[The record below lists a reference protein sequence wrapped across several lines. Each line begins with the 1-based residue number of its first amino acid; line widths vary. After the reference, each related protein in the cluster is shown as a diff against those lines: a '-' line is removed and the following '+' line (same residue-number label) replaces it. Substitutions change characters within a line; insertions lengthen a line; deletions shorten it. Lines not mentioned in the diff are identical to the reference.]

1 MTDLRLDASERAT
14 IIDNLAQKLHDHYIF
29 PEIAQQMDA
38 AIRTHVGGGAYD
50 DINTL
55 EALCERL
62 TADLQAVSHDKHLRL
77 FYSPEPQPNDEPDQL
92 PPEQIEEFRY
102 AMSLFN
108 FGFARVERLPGN
120 IGYLDLRGFF
130 PATLGGDTAIAAMN
144 LLAHTSALIVDLRE
158 NGGGDPEMI
167 ALITSYL
174 FDQMTN
180 LNNMYWRDGDRTQQ
194 FWTLPYVP
202 GRRYGAQK
210 PVYVLTSSQTFSG
223 AEEFAYNLKNL
234 KRATIIGEVTGG
246 GAHPVG
252 GYAITAHV
260 HATIPVGRAV
270 NPISGTNW
278 EGTGVAPDISVPQ
291 EQALRTAQIL
301 ALRYVLEQAGDNPT
315 GPLADVTNEARAEL
329 AELEAEEGARDAPNL
344 A

>member
-1 MTDLRLDASERAT
+1 MTDSSLDSTARAT
-14 IIDNLAQKLHDHYIF
+14 LIDNLIQKLHDNYIF
-29 PEIAQQMDA
+29 PDVAQQMDA
-38 AIRTHVGGGAYD
+38 ALRAKAGSGAYD
-50 DINTL
+50 DLTRL
-55 EALCERL
+55 EDLCERL
-62 TADLQAVSHDKHLRL
+62 TTDLQEVSHDKHLRL
-77 FYSPEPQPNDEPDQL
+77 FYHAGPEPNDEPDQ
-92 PPEQIEEFRY
+92 PTPEQIEEFRY

-120 IGYLDLRGFF
+120 VGYFDLRGFF
-130 PATLGGDTAIAAMN
+130 PASLGGETAVAAMN
-144 LLAHTSALIVDLRE
+144 LLAHTSALIVDLRQ

-202 GRRYGAQK
+202 GRRYGGTK

-234 KRATIIGEVTGG
+234 KRATIIGEITGG

-252 GYAITAHV
+252 GYAITPHV

-278 EGTGVAPDISVPQ
+278 EGTGVAP
-291 EQALRTAQIL
+291 
-301 ALRYVLEQAGDNPT
+301 
-315 GPLADVTNEARAEL
+315 
-329 AELEAEEGARDAPNL
+329 
-344 A
+344 